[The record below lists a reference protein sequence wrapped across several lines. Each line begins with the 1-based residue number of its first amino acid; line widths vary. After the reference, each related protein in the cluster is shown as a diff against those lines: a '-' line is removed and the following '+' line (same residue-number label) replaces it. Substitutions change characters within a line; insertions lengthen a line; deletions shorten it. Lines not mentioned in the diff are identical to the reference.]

1 MTATFIGS
9 RLSGQSLRNYI
20 SPVSTFYA
28 LVLVGSQCHVILS
41 DFGADCRQI
50 TSLFFMSIHL
60 NVYFSFL
67 AQIFSI
73 KLGPY
78 CIWFSA
84 EDNMIDRLCG
94 IARYCNTSAGVI
106 PLCSFLLPSH
116 NYLIDSDAK
125 ADMNFQG

>member
-28 LVLVGSQCHVILS
+28 FSPK
-41 DFGADCRQI
+41 R
-50 TSLFFMSIHL
+50 MSC
-60 NVYFSFL
+60 YFVRFLGQLPPNYIVVFYVHTLECLPSFFL

-106 PLCSFLLPSH
+106 PLCSFLLPTH
-116 NYLIDSDAK
+116 NYLIDSDAN

>member
-1 MTATFIGS
+1 MLFCQIFGPIAAKLHRF
-9 RLSGQSLRNYI
+9 
-20 SPVSTFYA
+20 FYVHT
-28 LVLVGSQCHVILS
+28 LECLPS
-41 DFGADCRQI
+41 F
-50 TSLFFMSIHL
+50 
-60 NVYFSFL
+60 FL

-84 EDNMIDRLCG
+84 DDNIIDRLCG
-94 IARYCNTSAGVI
+94 IARYFNTSTGVI

-116 NYLIDSDAK
+116 NYLIDFDAK